1 MPANVTIDFEKAKLE
16 YQQANSLEAKL
27 AALLRMQSLAPAH
40 KGGENLRRDI
50 SKKIATLKK
59 ELEKKKRQ
67 GGKKG
72 AGSSIAV
79 KKEGIGQV
87 AIVGVPNSG
96 KSTLLNLLTGIGTK
110 VALYPFTTKRPA
122 VGMMDYF
129 GGKVQLVELPA
140 IVAGSS
146 SGKADGPQVISLA
159 RNANA
164 VIVVGPDRGQ
174 RNIVER
180 ELLLSGLSLN
190 KREKGRDFKKVL
202 FINAFEEH
210 DIGELKERVFG
221 LLDRIIVY
229 TKKPGQEPDYEMPLG
244 LALNATVKD
253 VAGHLHK
260 DIEKRFRFAR
270 VWGSTR
276 FPGQR
281 VSKDYELK
289 NRDVVEILA

>member
-190 KREKGRDFKKVL
+190 KREKGRDFKKAL